1 LKILMLAPSLPYPPH
16 WAAGIRR
23 YEFLRHLS
31 AGHEV
36 SLLTYAGAE
45 EAQDVTALAN
55 LGIAVH
61 TVPPPPSSRR
71 ERRQTQLASLWSASS
86 YAARSLLS
94 DQMQQAL
101 DRLVES
107 TDFDATIVETCH
119 MSGFDLGPRAVA
131 ILDEHNIESEL
142 LFRGAL
148 TEGGPARRLFNLI
161 ESIKVRREERSAW
174 RRAAGCLVHSDRERE
189 ILLRAVPGKSV
200 AVVTNGV
207 HLDEF
212 RGERDLLGRDAIVFT
227 GAMNYRPNTDAVKF
241 FVRQVLPLIL
251 LHKPEAKFYAVGVGP
266 PPELTRLAGPNVI
279 ITGRV
284 PDVKPYLRSASVY
297 VVPVRFGSGT
307 RIKVV
312 EALAAG
318 KPVVSTTL
326 GCEGHDSMRPG
337 VHFLAAD
344 DAETFAREVLRVLD
358 DPGLASELGRAGR
371 ELVEREYSWPALLA
385 RLDEFMTDVV
395 AATHRIK
402 GPMEA
407 ARA

>member
-31 AGHEV
+31 AAHEV
-36 SLLTYAGAE
+36 SLLTFAGAE
-45 EAQDVTALAN
+45 EAQEVNALAR
-55 LGIAVH
+55 LGIAVF
-61 TVPPPPSSRR
+61 TVPPPQSDTRARR
-71 ERRQTQLASLWSASS
+71 LAQLASLWSTSS
-86 YAARSLLS
+86 YAARSLHS
-94 DQMQQAL
+94 DEMQQAL

-107 TDFDATIVETCH
+107 HHFDATIVETCH
-119 MSGFDLGPRAVA
+119 MSGFYLGPRAVA

-148 TEGGPARRLFNLI
+148 TEGGPARRLLNLI
-161 ESIKVRREERSAW
+161 ESVKVRREERSAW
-174 RRAAGCLVHSDRERE
+174 RRAAGCLVHSDRERK
-189 ILLRAVPGKSV
+189 ILQRAVPGKLA

-212 RGERDLLGRDAIVFT
+212 RGDGDLLGRNAIVFT

-251 LHKPEAKFYAVGVGP
+251 HHKPDAKFYAVGVGP
-266 PPELTRLAGPNVI
+266 PPELTRLAGPNVV

-297 VVPVRFGSGT
+297 VAPVRFGSGT

-318 KPVVSTTL
+318 RPVVSTTL
-326 GCEGHDSMRPG
+326 GCEGHDSMLPG

-344 DAETFAREVLRVLD
+344 DAATFSREVLRVLD
-358 DPGLASELGRAGR
+358 DAPLASELGRAGR
-371 ELVEREYSWPALLA
+371 ELVEREYSWPALLS
-385 RLDEFMTDVV
+385 RLDEFIADVV
-395 AATHRIK
+395 VATQGIERA
-402 GPMEA
+402 MEP